1 MTVRVSKQPVNLRE
15 KLSELEKPIGLK
27 GSELMRAETT
37 QKAREFVSA
46 GRKNLIH
53 NGGMAV
59 AQRGT
64 SFTIT
69 SDSPAIFP
77 VDRYRFHLGG
87 LGSSATVTA
96 TRETNSGVPGFP
108 NSIKISNAGNNTGS
122 SNTDSWIRYVMELA
136 DYNFIDWGNTKKS
149 LTLSFYARTNK
160 PGQRSVS
167 IVSGQFGQNHYIA
180 TFTLDAVDVWEKIEI
195 TVPPPPAFPTSGDYG
210 LRLYWGLSV
219 GSSYSTTTTNQWTSG
234 NPFAATGDQKITG
247 VDGATYEMTGVQL
260 EVGKNATDFE
270 HRPYGEE
277 LALCQRYYYNP
288 MMDGSVMYPIRYLI
302 STGNNGWTNWPVSFP
317 TAMRIIPS
325 LVSDLSDS
333 NNTSGPP
340 TDDQWAFYWQNQGY
354 VSKTGNSDMS
364 VLNISA
370 SATQANVG
378 AYYVSPTNTN
388 AASIK
393 IGANRTFAFNA
404 EL

>member
-1 MTVRVSKQPVNLRE
+1 
-15 KLSELEKPIGLK
+15 
-27 GSELMRAETT
+27 
-37 QKAREFVSA
+37 
-46 GRKNLIH
+46 
-53 NGGMAV
+53 MAV
-59 AQRGT
+59 SQRGT
-64 SFTIT
+64 SFTVT
-69 SDSPAIFP
+69 SDSQTFPA
-77 VDRYRFHLGG
+77 DRFRFHLGG

-96 TRETNSGVPGFP
+96 TRETSSGVPGFP

-180 TFTLDAVDVWEKIEI
+180 TFTLDTVDVWEKIEI

-247 VDGATYEMTGVQL
+247 VDGATYEMTGIQL

-270 HRPYGEE
+270 HRSYGEE
-277 LALCQRYYYNP
+277 LALCQRYYHKLTSSQWLYN
-288 MMDGSVMYPIRYLI
+288 I
-302 STGNNGWTNWPVSFP
+302 SHSNYTYMRATINHPVIMRAAP
-317 TAMRIIPS
+317 TVAFT
-325 LVSDLSDS
+325 VSD
-333 NNTSGPP
+333 NGTSQGTQFGGTDTTIIYVNGPSGL
-340 TDDQWAFYWQNQGY
+340 TEL
-354 VSKTGNSDMS
+354 T
-364 VLNISA
+364 
-370 SATQANVG
+370 SAT
-378 AYYVSPTNTN
+378 
-388 AASIK
+388 
-393 IGANRTFAFNA
+393 FNS

>member
-1 MTVRVSKQPVNLRE
+1 MTVKVSKQPVNLRE
-15 KLSELEKPIGLK
+15 KLSELERPIGVK

-37 QKAREFVSA
+37 QEARDFVSA

-77 VDRYRFHLGG
+77 VDRFRFHLGG

-108 NSIKISNAGNNTGS
+108 NSIKISNVGNNTGA

-160 PGQRSVS
+160 PGQRSAS
-167 IVSGQFGQNHYIA
+167 IASGQFGQNHYIA

-260 EVGKNATDFE
+260 EVGKNATEFE
-270 HRPYGEE
+270 HRSYGEE
-277 LALCQRYYYNP
+277 LALCQRYCFKIAYEGGTTSLGIGEAHSSTEI
-288 MMDGSVMYPIRYLI
+288 DLPIR
-302 STGNNGWTNWPVSFP
+302 WPVSMRSAP
-317 TAMRIIPS
+317 TLESQGSGSDYYRIEGGGSTCWVDGNWNFQFGSTHGGNLYATPDANLTAGRAHHITMR
-325 LVSDLSDS
+325 
-333 NNTSGPP
+333 
-340 TDDQWAFYWQNQGY
+340 
-354 VSKTGNSDMS
+354 NS
-364 VLNISA
+364 A
-370 SATQANVG
+370 
-378 AYYVSPTNTN
+378 AYFSF
-388 AASIK
+388 S
-393 IGANRTFAFNA
+393 A

>member
-1 MTVRVSKQPVNLRE
+1 MTVRVNKPEFNIRE
-15 KLSELEKPIGLK
+15 KLSELERPIGLK
-27 GSELMRAETT
+27 GSELMGAETA
-37 QKAREFVSA
+37 QEARDLVSA
-46 GRKNLIH
+46 GRKNLII
-53 NGGMAV
+53 NGDMRISQRATSVSASNNTYNTLDRWNTWINYDSGGVTMSQAGATPPGFIYSLQYYNNGNATGPQYHFLEQKIE
-59 AQRGT
+59 AQNIPQLKMGT
-64 SFTIT
+64 S
-69 SDSPAIFP
+69 DAE
-77 VDRYRFHLGG
+77 Y
-87 LGSSATVTA
+87 
-96 TRETNSGVPGFP
+96 
-108 NSIKISNAGNNTGS
+108 
-122 SNTDSWIRYVMELA
+122 M
-136 DYNFIDWGNTKKS
+136 
-149 LTLSFYARTNK
+149 TLSFWV
-160 PGQRSVS
+160 RSSVTGTFNVELTDDDGS
-167 IVSGQFGQNHYIA
+167 HHIIKRYTIDNAA
-180 TFTLDAVDVWEKIEI
+180 TWEYKTI
-195 TVPPPPAFPTSGDYG
+195 TIPPATNTGVPTYDNTMG
-210 LRLYWGLSV
+210 LTVHWCIAG
-219 GSSYSTTTTNQWTSG
+219 GSSYNGTSADGTWQTYSTTRRNDGGNTTFTDPDYWN
-234 NPFAATGDQKITG
+234 I
-247 VDGATYEMTGVQL
+247 TGVQL

-364 VLNISA
+364 VLNIAA
-370 SATQANVG
+370 SATHANVG